1 MNDIFISY
9 SNTDRSWVAMLAK
22 ALSSEGYTVRWDQN
36 DLTTENSAD
45 NSKCVIVVWSHASVK
60 SAWVQSEALKAME
73 QHRLIPVLC
82 EQVTPPM
89 PYVSLATEAL
99 QNWMGDREE
108 LSYQHLLQAIRKV
121 IKPHSELYAGKYLD
135 NNDDT
140 ITDYSTNLMWKK
152 YSEGQRTIACGKG
165 MVRQYTWDNAVRRFK
180 QSSFAGYND
189 WRLPTIDE
197 LRSLV
202 YCEQK
207 ETLKEQPSWTSIME
221 DKCIKPMINNKVFPN
236 TSPTRYWSST
246 TFYNKDEYA
255 WSLHFDSGCDE
266 ENLKYYNASVRLVR
280 NSSSTDQGYI
290 KLLNHASG

>member
-1 MNDIFISY
+1 
-9 SNTDRSWVAMLAK
+9 MLAK
-22 ALSSEGYTVRWDQN
+22 ALGSEGYTVRWDKN
-36 DLTTENSAD
+36 NLTTENAFDDSR
-45 NSKCVIVVWSHASVK
+45 CVLTIWSHDSIR
-60 SAWVQSEALKAME
+60 SSWVQLVALKAME
-73 QHRLIPVLC
+73 QRCLIPVLS

-89 PYVSLATEAL
+89 PYAALGSEAL
-99 QNWMGDREE
+99 QNWNGNREDQ
-108 LSYQHLLQAIRKV
+108 SYQHLLQSIRKFTQPEV
-121 IKPHSELYAGKYLD
+121 DLEKGKYFD

-180 QSSFAGYND
+180 QVSFAGYND

-202 YCEQK
+202 YCDQK
-207 ETLKEQPSWTSIME
+207 ETLIETNNRLPVME
-221 DKCIKPMINNKVFPN
+221 NQCLKPTIDNKIFPN
-236 TSPTRYWSST
+236 TSPTRYWTST

-255 WSLHFDSGCDE
+255 WSLHFDSGNDE

-280 NSSSTDQGYI
+280 SRASNDKGYI
-290 KLLNHASG
+290 KLLNHTSG